1 MLGFRLQLGVTTF
14 AQIAPMATLHP
25 LRRVAVHEYYGQP
38 DSHGNSGRLQIFKI
52 CQTDTAVQPTENP
65 YKAAVLNSGHTI
77 PRIGLG
83 TWKSEK
89 GQVKHA
95 VYEALKVGY
104 RHIDCAAI
112 YENEHEVGAALQQA
126 FAQGVTVRERLFVTS
141 KLW

>member
-1 MLGFRLQLGVTTF
+1 
-14 AQIAPMATLHP
+14 MAALHP
-25 LRRVAVHEYYGQP
+25 LQRVAVHEYYGQP
-38 DSHGNSGRLQIFKI
+38 GRHGNGGRLRVFKI
-52 CQTDTAVQPTENP
+52 CQTDTAVQPNENL
-65 YKAAVLNSGHTI
+65 YEAAPLNSGHTI

-104 RHIDCAAI
+104 RHVDCAAI

-126 FAQGVTVRERLFVTS
+126 FAQGLALREEVFVTS

>member
-1 MLGFRLQLGVTTF
+1 MVRFDSLRRYEF
-14 AQIAPMATLHP
+14 AQIALMTALHP
-25 LRRVAVHEYYGQP
+25 LQRVAVHEYRGQT
-38 DSHGNSGRLQIFKI
+38 DSHGNSGRLRVFKI
-52 CQTDTAVQPTENP
+52 YQAGTALQPTENT
-65 YKAAVLNSGHTI
+65 YETAVLNSGHRI

-104 RHIDCAAI
+104 RHVDCAAI

-126 FAQGVTVRERLFVTS
+126 FAQGLTVREQLFVTS

>member
-1 MLGFRLQLGVTTF
+1 MQALQKVKLHDYRG
-14 AQIAPMATLHP
+14 APDARGCRGWLQVFQLVSTNPKTAL
-25 LRRVAVHEYYGQP
+25 QP
-38 DSHGNSGRLQIFKI
+38 AETRTKI
-52 CQTDTAVQPTENP
+52 DC
-65 YKAAVLNSGHTI
+65 AVLNSGHAM

-83 TWKSEK
+83 TWKSET

-95 VYEALKVGY
+95 VYAAVRAGY

-126 FAQGVTVRERLFVTS
+126 ISENLVCRSDLFITS

>member
-1 MLGFRLQLGVTTF
+1 M
-14 AQIAPMATLHP
+14 APMHP
-25 LRRVAVHEYYGQP
+25 FQRVAIHEYQGQ
-38 DSHGNSGRLQIFKI
+38 SGRHGNSGRLRVFKI
-52 CQTDTAVQPTENP
+52 CQAGTAVQPNENLHE
-65 YKAAVLNSGHTI
+65 AALLNSGHAI

-89 GQVKHA
+89 GQVKRA

-104 RHIDCAAI
+104 RHVDCAAI

-126 FAQGVTVRERLFVTS
+126 FSQGVTVREQVFVTS